1 MKGRNDALL
10 NGALIAI
17 GALGVLDNLVVH
29 WLLGLHRAVPGR
41 HALAAEIILVA
52 VSTGLLVLGVWRER
66 RARRA
71 GRG

>member
-1 MKGRNDALL
+1 VKGRNDALV

-17 GALGVLDNLVVH
+17 GALGILDNLVVH

-41 HALAAEIILVA
+41 HALAAEIALVA
-52 VSTGLLVLGVWRER
+52 ASTCLLVFGVWRER